1 MIRAASLHRSPESTK
16 EDQRLRLLAGLTHVV
31 HVQKADVERAAGLQ
45 EANWREFVGGQRAAG
60 LKVSQAH
67 RLTASLMRNYSVTQ
81 CIGPTSTRALESRRN
96 HPNPNVEEDFL
107 LAGQESDFGGGHR
120 QRVCRIKNA
129 CLRAYDTAVHTHRQ
143 TDRHTHT
150 HTHTHTQVHLHMDP
164 YNEISSQFLKVEGQ
178 EGLGTNSPKK

>member
-81 CIGPTSTRALESRRN
+81 CIGPTSLGRWNREEIT
-96 HPNPNVEEDFL
+96 PTNVEEDFL
-107 LAGQESDFGGGHR
+107 LAGQESDFGGHR
-120 QRVCRIKNA
+120 VPVRDEQTHPHRPRLVVSHSTCPPLSSSPHAHSFVIGPAVIKHA
-129 CLRAYDTAVHTHRQ
+129 PPTC
-143 TDRHTHT
+143 
-150 HTHTHTQVHLHMDP
+150 MP
-164 YNEISSQFLKVEGQ
+164 Y
-178 EGLGTNSPKK
+178 